1 MIMEKT
7 HKRSKF
13 VPSNE
18 QKIEMFKRMLKIR
31 NFEYKALSH
40 CSERLNR
47 GPLHLYVG
55 EEAVSV
61 GACAALEGGDYI
73 TSTHRG
79 HGHCIAMGGDVKKM
93 LAEIVGRSTGYC
105 KGKGGS
111 MHIADLDLGIIGANG
126 IVGGGIPIAVGAGI
140 ALDNQN
146 KKNIVMCFFGD
157 GASNTGAFHESLNMA
172 SIWNLPVV
180 FLCENNRYAI
190 SGCVD
195 DTLNISDISERGK
208 SYGIPGIS
216 VDGNDVFEIFS
227 TVKKGRQRAVA
238 GGGPTLIEAK
248 TYRWLGHWHADPCR
262 YREESEVESWKKKC
276 PIKRMREHLIAEGIL
291 REKQVQDIE
300 NEIKEEI
307 EMTERFALESPLPEP
322 EEALHDVYVE

>member
-1 MIMEKT
+1 MKST
-7 HKRSKF
+7 L
-13 VPSNE
+13 VPSAE

-31 NFEYKALSH
+31 SFEYKALSH

-61 GACAALEGGDYI
+61 GACAALEKGDYI

-79 HGHCIAMGGDVKKM
+79 HGHCIAMGGDVKRM

-126 IVGGGIPIAVGAGI
+126 IVGGGIPIAVGAAI
-140 ALDNQN
+140 ALDNRN
-146 KKNIVMCFFGD
+146 KKNVILCFFGD

-180 FLCENNRYAI
+180 FVCENNLYAI

-195 DTLNISDISERGK
+195 ETLNITDISERGR
-208 SYGIPGIS
+208 SYGIPGVS
-216 VDGNDVFEIFS
+216 VDGNDIFEVFS
-227 TVKKGRQRAVA
+227 TVKKARQKAVR
-238 GGGPTLIEAK
+238 GKGPTLIEAK

-262 YREESEVESWKKKC
+262 YREESEVEKWKKKC
-276 PIKRMREHLIAEGIL
+276 PIKRMRDHLAGEGIL
-291 REKQVQDIE
+291 TETQIQDIE
-300 NEIKEEI
+300 NAVKEEI
-307 EMTERFALESPLPEP
+307 ETTERFALESPLPDP
-322 EEALHDVYVE
+322 EEALKDVYVE